1 MILCSSAR
9 VYATQAVE
17 VAGAL
22 KAAGIAHVWMAGKK
36 TETGSEDAGSVI
48 DGEVFDGMDV
58 VAFLSDTLD
67 RLGVAK

>member
-1 MILCSSAR
+1 MWI
-9 VYATQAVE
+9 
-17 VAGAL
+17 
-22 KAAGIAHVWMAGKK
+22 AGKK
-36 TETGSEDAGSVI
+36 AEAGSEDAGSVI